1 MPDKL
6 SYSAA
11 MKAYFKA
18 EGKPVSF
25 PKKGSAEHSAI
36 RALMASGDVTGDS
49 AVSAEVKVGGGEKAA
64 RKALPKKSKD
74 APAPKASASDK
85 PIKPEGTTLID
96 EEHLNKKVVDGV
108 VEAAEKKP
116 VRKRKPKTVQSDG
129 LTAQAQVLDQL
140 TDKNAHIQVTP
151 ADFPGLKGQ
160 IEKVL
165 DVKPEGV
172 PEKPKKPSKAEMMK
186 SKTTEGKRAPDMPAV
201 EARAPFSFTSLRA
214 LLRN

>member
-1 MPDKL
+1 MKYADAL
-6 SYSAA
+6 
-11 MKAYFKA
+11 KAYYAKA
-18 EGKPVSF
+18 GKPVSF

-49 AVSAEVKVGGGEKAA
+49 AVSAAAKPLEKAA
-64 RKALPKKSKD
+64 RRSTKKKEIA
-74 APAPKASASDK
+74 APAPKAAASDK

-116 VRKRKPKTVQSDG
+116 IRKRKPKAVQSDG
-129 LTAQAQVLDQL
+129 LNPQAQVLDQL

-151 ADFPGLKGQ
+151 ADFPGLKDQ

-186 SKTTEGKRAPDMPAV
+186 SKTTEGKKTPDPLAV
-201 EARAPFSFTSLRA
+201 MARAPFSFSAIRQ

>member
-1 MPDKL
+1 MKYADAL
-6 SYSAA
+6 
-11 MKAYFKA
+11 KAYYAK

-36 RALMASGDVTGDS
+36 RALMASGDVTGNS
-49 AVSAEVKVGGGEKAA
+49 AVSAEAKPLEKKVRRVSKKKEAA
-64 RKALPKKSKD
+64 
-74 APAPKASASDK
+74 APAPKGSEDK

-96 EEHLNKKVVDGV
+96 AEHLNKKVVDGV

-116 VRKRKPKTVQSDG
+116 IRKRKPKTVQSDG

-151 ADFPGLKGQ
+151 ADYPGLKGQ

-172 PEKPKKPSKAEMMK
+172 PEKPKLNARAQMLK

-201 EARAPFSFTSLRA
+201 EARAPFSFMSIRQ

>member
-1 MPDKL
+1 MAKK
-6 SYSAA
+6 SYGAA
-11 MKAYFKA
+11 AKEYFASRGEK
-18 EGKPVSF
+18 F
-25 PKKGSAEHSAI
+25 HLPKKDSEHYSAI

-49 AVSAEVKVGGGEKAA
+49 AVSAAAKPLEKAA
-64 RKALPKKSKD
+64 RRVTKKKEVA

-116 VRKRKPKTVQSDG
+116 IRKRKPKTVQSDG

-201 EARAPFSFTSLRA
+201 EARAPFSFMSIRQ